1 MKYLPPLCQIEKGKK
16 KCVQFCFQ
24 RRATINSRLNTV
36 TLSRSTTILFTLVF
50 LKMQNSLGIVKQP
63 KLGDDVEVRCGR
75 CKDTREHVV
84 AALTPTGA
92 IERVQC
98 RTCGSNHKYREA
110 KPAKTASTRTRSATG
125 ATSRKTLAE
134 LEQNAGPARDY
145 SMQTR
150 FKVGDRINHPKFGTG
165 LVVEERSG
173 KIDVKFGREV
183 KTLIH
188 SA

>member
-1 MKYLPPLCQIEKGKK
+1 
-16 KCVQFCFQ
+16 
-24 RRATINSRLNTV
+24 
-36 TLSRSTTILFTLVF
+36 
-50 LKMQNSLGIVKQP
+50 MQNSLGIVKQP

-75 CKDTREHVV
+75 CKDLREHVV
-84 AALTPTGA
+84 AALTPSGA

-98 RTCGSNHKYREA
+98 RTCGSNHKYRET
-110 KPAKTASTRTRSATG
+110 KTTTKTASTRTRSAAGT
-125 ATSRKTLAE
+125 TTRKALAE

>member
-1 MKYLPPLCQIEKGKK
+1 
-16 KCVQFCFQ
+16 
-24 RRATINSRLNTV
+24 
-36 TLSRSTTILFTLVF
+36 
-50 LKMQNSLGIVKQP
+50 MQNTLGIVKQP

-75 CKDTREHVV
+75 CKDVREHVV
-84 AALTPTGA
+84 AALTPQGA

-98 RTCGSNHKYREA
+98 RTCGSNHKYRE
-110 KPAKTASTRTRSATG
+110 KKTTTTKTASTRTRSASGT
-125 ATSRKTLAE
+125 TSRKTLAE

-188 SA
+188 SI